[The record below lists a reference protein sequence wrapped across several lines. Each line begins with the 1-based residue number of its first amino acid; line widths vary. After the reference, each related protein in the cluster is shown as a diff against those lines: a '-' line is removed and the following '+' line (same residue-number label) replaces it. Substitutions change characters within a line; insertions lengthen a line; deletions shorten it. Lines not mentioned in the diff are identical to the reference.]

1 MSSKDIKNA
10 FNLRRSFAI
19 NNFEYL
25 ILIMKTAY
33 LGLGSDLGDRSASL
47 RSSLGLVREKLGRIT
62 VCSSVYETEPWG
74 FSSSTRFLN
83 MVLELET
90 DLNPQGLLGRIM
102 MVEAMLGRLRE
113 GKTYA
118 SRVIDIDILF
128 YDRLCFSEG
137 DLTIPHP
144 RLHERRFVLVPM
156 SEIAPEFIHPKLN
169 KSIAEL
175 LNSCSDA
182 CRVSLLGDIENLDL

>member
-1 MSSKDIKNA
+1 MDV
-10 FNLRRSFAI
+10 
-19 NNFEYL
+19 
-25 ILIMKTAY
+25 MKTAY

-47 RSSLGLVREKLGRIT
+47 RSSLRLIRENLGRILA
-62 VCSSVYETEPWG
+62 CSSVYETEPWG
-74 FSSSTRFLN
+74 FSSNTRFLN
-83 MVLELET
+83 MAIELET

-113 GKTYA
+113 GKTYR

-128 YDRLCFSEG
+128 YDELCFSQA

-156 SEIAPEFIHPKLN
+156 SELAPGLIHPKL
-169 KSIAEL
+169 KMTISEL
-175 LNSCSDA
+175 LQSCSDA
-182 CRVSLLGDIENLDL
+182 CRVTLLGNIDNMEL